1 MALKKSVAVLI
12 QARLNSQRLPEKI
25 IKKINNKTIIQL
37 IHERLS
43 FCKEINDIIVVTTK
57 DKKDDKLVKYLSK
70 KKLKFFRGNNE
81 NCLNR
86 YFYAAKKYNV
96 QTVVRITGDCPLVDS
111 KLVDEFIKVFKKR
124 KVEYLSNTFPYS
136 FPDGLDIEVFSFDF
150 LKKAFKID
158 GKKKQLENVVIDYFR
173 RNNKKIKFA
182 NITSKLKYNDIRL
195 TLDHKAD
202 YKLINNI
209 YNHFKPRV
217 NFSWKDVMSY
227 RKKNP
232 EIFLINKQYGRNE
245 GSQLS
250 VGQKLWERAKE
261 IIPGGNMLYSK
272 NPDFILPKK
281 WPSYFKKTRGY
292 KIWGVDNK
300 IYSDMSTMGVGTNI
314 LGYSNKEVDQAVQ
327 RVVKDG
333 NLSSFNSPEE
343 ITLAEK
349 LIEIHPWAEMVRFTR
364 TGGEA
369 NSVAIRIARASTSKH
384 NVAFCGYHGWHDWYL
399 SSNLSRDKKL
409 GFHLFPGVQIKGVP
423 RQLKKT
429 SIPFFYGDLNQLKQ
443 IIKKEKIG
451 IIKMEV
457 ARSEK
462 PNINFLKNVRKLC
475 DKNNIILIFDE
486 CTTGFRENYGGLH
499 KTLGVN
505 PDIAI
510 FGKTLGNGYAINA
523 IIGKKKFM
531 SNVTSTFISS
541 TFWGERIGYVAALK
555 TLDVMKKKKSWKKI
569 NYLGRKIIKKLKSLS
584 KANNIKM
591 NISEMPSIIK
601 FNFISK
607 NDRNYK
613 TLITQEMLKKNI
625 LATSSIY
632 ISCAHDEK
640 ILKKYFDILKKIFL
654 IIKKC
659 EKGHDINNYLDVPTA
674 KKFFKRLN

>member
-1 MALKKSVAVLI
+1 M
-12 QARLNSQRLPEKI
+12 N
-25 IKKINNKTIIQL
+25 
-37 IHERLS
+37 
-43 FCKEINDIIVVTTK
+43 
-57 DKKDDKLVKYLSK
+57 
-70 KKLKFFRGNNE
+70 
-81 NCLNR
+81 
-86 YFYAAKKYNV
+86 
-96 QTVVRITGDCPLVDS
+96 
-111 KLVDEFIKVFKKR
+111 
-124 KVEYLSNTFPYS
+124 
-136 FPDGLDIEVFSFDF
+136 
-150 LKKAFKID
+150 
-158 GKKKQLENVVIDYFR
+158 
-173 RNNKKIKFA
+173 
-182 NITSKLKYNDIRL
+182 
-195 TLDHKAD
+195 
-202 YKLINNI
+202 
-209 YNHFKPRV
+209 
-217 NFSWKDVMSY
+217 Y

-232 EIFLINKQYGRNE
+232 EIFLINKQFGRNE

-281 WPSYFKKTRGY
+281 WPSYFKKTKGY

-409 GFHLFPGVQIKGVP
+409 GFHLFPGVKIKGVP

-429 SIPFFYGDLNQLKQ
+429 SIPFFYGDLNELKQ

-555 TLDVMKKKKSWKKI
+555 TLDVMKKRNHGKK
-569 NYLGRKIIKKLKSLS
+569 
-584 KANNIKM
+584 
-591 NISEMPSIIK
+591 
-601 FNFISK
+601 
-607 NDRNYK
+607 
-613 TLITQEMLKKNI
+613 
-625 LATSSIY
+625 
-632 ISCAHDEK
+632 
-640 ILKKYFDILKKIFL
+640 
-654 IIKKC
+654 
-659 EKGHDINNYLDVPTA
+659 
-674 KKFFKRLN
+674 